1 MSAFAKNFYKLMNN
15 SCFGKTMENVR
26 KHKNI
31 ELVHNERRLLKLSS
45 KSTYKTTTIFNEDL
59 TAVELYRVRVLM
71 NKPIYSGMC
80 ILDLSKWAMYDFY
93 YNKLKNTFGEQM
105 TMCLTDT
112 DSILFYVESFDV
124 YQYMKENIHLFDTS
138 DYPQNHF
145 LYSEENKKK
154 VGSMK
159 DEMSGIPISAFVGLR
174 SKVYS
179 FKCDNNKEE
188 KRAKGIAKAT
198 LKRDLRFTN
207 YKDILF
213 SEGQNVVTITSIRND
228 NHELYCNEMKKIGL
242 SSFDDKRYLLNAT
255 DSLAYGHYSLRQSQ
269 VEEERA
275 RTPSI
280 LPEEGSLFID
290 NCKVTPLTYKLEHL
304 TSTPTLLEDER
315 SFIADCSV
323 TPVTFK

>member
-1 MSAFAKNFYKLMNN
+1 
-15 SCFGKTMENVR
+15 
-26 KHKNI
+26 
-31 ELVHNERRLLKLSS
+31 
-45 KSTYKTTTIFNEDL
+45 
-59 TAVELYRVRVLM
+59 M

-228 NHELYCNEMKKIGL
+228 NHELYCNEMKKVGL